1 MKFFDN
7 VDRTMMLGMR
17 MMYGGSVTR
26 AEFNDMMNE
35 RRAHSE
41 HCLHLPV
48 IHPAD
53 KPPVRRIKTRKK
65 GML

>member
-26 AEFNDMMNE
+26 AEFNDMMHE

-41 HCLHLPV
+41 H
-48 IHPAD
+48 
-53 KPPVRRIKTRKK
+53 
-65 GML
+65 

>member
-26 AEFNDMMNE
+26 AEFNYMMNE

-41 HCLHLPV
+41 H
-48 IHPAD
+48 
-53 KPPVRRIKTRKK
+53 
-65 GML
+65 

>member
-7 VDRTMMLGMR
+7 VDRTMMIGMR

-41 HCLHLPV
+41 H
-48 IHPAD
+48 
-53 KPPVRRIKTRKK
+53 
-65 GML
+65 